1 MQIRWLWRRHEHQT
15 KLREFIYEE
24 VFTFDFNNFMCII
37 SSYIIILKFIQ
48 IPWPDV
54 HMNNLEECF
63 YGVLTNFILLHKKT
77 CRQEVFCKKGFLR
90 NFVTFTGKHLCQSL
104 FLNKD
109 ADVKPGTLFKKRLW
123 QRCFSVNFAKF
134 LRTPFLTE
142 HLWWL
147 LLNISSWFQWRLLRK
162 ISCKEFLRSSIKQ
175 G

>member
-1 MQIRWLWRRHEHQT
+1 M
-15 KLREFIYEE
+15 
-24 VFTFDFNNFMCII
+24 II
-37 SSYIIILKFIQ
+37 LCAIILKFIQ

-63 YGVLTNFILLHKKT
+63 YGVLTNFILLHKNT

-104 FLNKD
+104 FFNKD
-109 ADVKPGTLFKKRLW
+109 ADVKPETLFKKRLW

-134 LRTPFLTE
+134 LKTPFLTE